1 MSTHF
6 VEVSTVYEGQLRC
19 RATHG
24 PSGNTLV
31 TDAPVDNH
39 GKGESFS
46 PTDLVATAL
55 GACMSTVMGIFAER
69 HAIDLRGMRVTVRK
83 EMTQVPVRRIARLT
97 TEIHMPLL
105 GTHEH
110 RATLENLSGPEQAA
124 FIDMMQRIV
133 TAHSSHDSASV
144 IFD

>member
-6 VEVSTVYEGQLRC
+6 VEISAVYEGQLRC

-24 PSGNTLV
+24 PSGNTLI

-55 GACMSTVMGIFAER
+55 GVCMQTVMGIFAER
-69 HAIDLRGMRVTVRK
+69 HQIDLRGMRVTVRK
-83 EMTQVPVRRIARLT
+83 EMAQVPVRRIARLT
-97 TEIHMPLL
+97 TELRMPLPP
-105 GTHEH
+105 THEH
-110 RATLENLSGPEQAA
+110 RATLE
-124 FIDMMQRIV
+124 R
-133 TAHSSHDSASV
+133 TAHTCPVHASLHPDV
-144 IFD
+144 EKVLTFIWEG